1 VAPGLTGGVALV
13 CCAVKYLTAIIFCF
27 YALYGGSASGKAIWR
42 NPYRSLQKALPPSL
56 FMAQFFVRDE

>member
-1 VAPGLTGGVALV
+1 ML
-13 CCAVKYLTAIIFCF
+13 
-27 YALYGGSASGKAIWR
+27 YAEGSASGKAIWR